1 MSKNKRILLVEDYE
15 EKAKDIRNFLKAKFP
30 DSKVYHCTSYNSAQE
45 MIFEAEQEYDLIL
58 LDMSMSTFD
67 LNDDASGGLPEPA
80 AGQNILEGMYLRNIS
95 TPVIVVTMYNVFGRK
110 ELATFDL
117 ELKEQYPDNYRSYVY
132 YSAQKGDWRNRL
144 EQQIKSIFS

>member
-1 MSKNKRILLVEDYE
+1 MSKRILLVEDYE
-15 EKAKDIRNFLKAKFP
+15 EKAKGIRKFLQEKFP
-30 DSKVYHCTSYNSAQE
+30 NAKVFNCTSYNSAQE
-45 MIFEAEQEYDLIL
+45 MIFEAEDEYDLIL

-110 ELATFDL
+110 ELATFDK

-132 YSAQKGDWRNRL
+132 YSAQKGDWRNIL
-144 EQQIKSIFS
+144 EQQIKSIFA

>member
-1 MSKNKRILLVEDYE
+1 MRKKVLLIEDYE

-110 ELATFDL
+110 ELATFDI